1 MAQRKCCFEF
11 PCSNPAAL
19 TTFLAEGHCVE
30 LGTFS
35 EKFKSRSFDPNINT
49 GMLSI
54 PDYYYYHLFT
64 AQNIT
69 SAYELLL
76 KYINT
81 IIIVV

>member
-1 MAQRKCCFEF
+1 MFESG
-11 PCSNPAAL
+11 CSHYVL
-19 TTFLAEGHCVE
+19 GVMEGHCVE

-81 IIIVV
+81 IIIDE